1 MRFGPGNGCRAS
13 AGALLLVLG
22 LGAGCSQELPSI
34 RLTGNGSEPTLLFEG
49 FHMVSTQKGEREWDF
64 YARAAQ
70 IFEREELA
78 RAQDIKVV
86 YWREGR
92 AVSTLTARRGFLQ
105 TETRRIRAEQDVV
118 MVSDQGVLRT
128 EMLQWDNV
136 KGLITTDQAVT
147 VERGQD
153 VLTGVGLEADSELKH
168 VEVLSQVRIRVRS
181 TRALTTPGTVVPSQ
195 AP

>member
-1 MRFGPGNGCRAS
+1 MHLGPGNGCRAFV
-13 AGALLLVLG
+13 GALLLVLG
-22 LGAGCSQELPSI
+22 LLSGCSQEPPTI

-78 RAQDIKVV
+78 RAQDIKIV
-86 YWREGR
+86 YWRGGR

-105 TETRRIRAEQDVV
+105 TETRQIRAEQDVV

-128 EMLQWDNV
+128 EMLQWDNA
-136 KGLITTDQAVT
+136 KGLITTDRAVT
-147 VERGQD
+147 VERGED

-181 TRALTTPGTVVPSQ
+181 ARSLTLPGAVAAPQ